1 MLRLIY
7 YLWELKIIHN
17 SDSSRFYRNVICAI
31 LKLTLKDDTTSFV
44 SPSTYGPKILCSR
57 TLSVAWFLNKKYLT
71 LFNAKLKMHHLINY
85 EISSVLMWSRKK
97 KANSFFSFGLH
108 VFKTCAWNGI
118 RNLYATLNKRS
129 KIYIGM
135 MWLVQM

>member
-71 LFNAKLKMHHLINY
+71 LVNAKLKMHHLINY
-85 EISSVLMWSRKK
+85 EISSVFMWSRKK
-97 KANSFFSFGLH
+97 RQIPFFLL
-108 VFKTCAWNGI
+108 VNM
-118 RNLYATLNKRS
+118 YS
-129 KIYIGM
+129 K
-135 MWLVQM
+135 LVHEMGSGTSMLPSIKEAKSI